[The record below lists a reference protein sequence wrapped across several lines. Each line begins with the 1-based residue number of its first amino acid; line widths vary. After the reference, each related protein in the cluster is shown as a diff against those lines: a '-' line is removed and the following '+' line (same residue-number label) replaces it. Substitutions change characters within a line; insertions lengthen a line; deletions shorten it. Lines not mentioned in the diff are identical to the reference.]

1 MDSCC
6 ERQALDSVD
15 ISVNKR
21 HHFPV
26 LTGTISFEIMKVYH
40 TGLITQMCGVLTSEI
55 HFLKF

>member
-26 LTGTISFEIMKVYH
+26 LTGTISFEIIKVYH
-40 TGLITQMCGVLTSEI
+40 TGLIIQMCGVLTSEI
-55 HFLKF
+55 HF